1 MWHTSRSVK
10 QRSPT
15 TIVLQRARL
24 VFMLAA
30 LIPTVLMAAI
40 GIILVSTGGS
50 RSIAIVAGILV
61 LAFCATALAGYTLGT
76 IFVRRGAS
84 LATVQ
89 NDFLS
94 AVSHEIR
101 TPLTSMRMFIDT
113 LREDRV
119 HDPKERRRC
128 LAVIHQEMGRL
139 DNLVGKLIDLSK
151 IESRHAAFER
161 LPVEIADVVADAL
174 SAFEAMTVGGAGK
187 VKTALDPGLVV
198 RGDRDA
204 LAQAIGNLLSNAW
217 KFTRPDDKKIDL
229 TVEGDPS
236 NVSIVVSDNGVGIP
250 RLEQEAIFEKFHRGA
265 AAVENG
271 CAGTGLGLS
280 IVRAVVEAHRGRVEV
295 RSQVDRG
302 ARFRIVLPR
311 YRGETA

>member
-1 MWHTSRSVK
+1 MK
-10 QRSPT
+10 PRSPT

-50 RSIAIVAGILV
+50 RSLHIVAGILV

-94 AVSHEIR
+94 SVSHEIR

-119 HDPKERRRC
+119 HDPVERQRC

-139 DNLVGKLIDLSK
+139 NSLVDKLIALSK

-161 LPVEIADVVADAL
+161 LPVAVSDVVADAL
-174 SAFEAMTVGGAGK
+174 SAFQAVTFGGEVQ
-187 VKTALDPGLVV
+187 VKTTLAPDLFV
-198 RGDRDA
+198 RGDRAA
-204 LAQAIGNLLSNAW
+204 LAQAVGNLLSNAW
-217 KFTRPDDKKIDL
+217 KFTGPTDKQIDISAQG
-229 TVEGDPS
+229 ERAD
-236 NVSIVVSDNGVGIP
+236 VSIVVSDNGVGIP

-265 AAVENG
+265 AAVQSG

-295 RSQVDRG
+295 RSQSDRG

-311 YRGETA
+311 YRGQAA